1 MTLTKAFRAAI
12 KDDKVKM
19 NLALEIGVTYITLQ
33 RWLTKDNEKFA
44 TLKNI
49 AAIQKITGL
58 RQKQIFEPI
67 KEVA

>member
-58 RQKQIFEPI
+58 RQKQIFEPS
-67 KEVA
+67 KEVE